1 MKGNIPIPK
10 ADVKMVCDGRI
21 IKDLPL
27 IEYNGSRVPLFTIL
41 HPDVCKVCGAPLRKN
56 KTYTRY
62 VVHFSDVLMF
72 EVASHQCSNPG
83 CRKSYSDQILGVDRG
98 KNYSNPFLTA
108 LNDAHFRGNSPGA
121 WAFICSG
128 IPSDNSWKFEW
139 FSSISTE
146 KAAST
151 RKNSTIL

>member
-1 MKGNIPIPK
+1 MTPEAMKGNIPIPK

-98 KNYSNPFLTA
+98 KNYGNPFLTA
-108 LNDAHFRGNSPGA
+108 LNDARFRGNSPGA
-121 WAFICSG
+121 
-128 IPSDNSWKFEW
+128 
-139 FSSISTE
+139 
-146 KAAST
+146 
-151 RKNSTIL
+151 

>member
-108 LNDAHFRGNSPGA
+108 LNDARFRGK
-121 WAFICSG
+121 CSL
-128 IPSDNSWKFEW
+128 NN
-139 FSSISTE
+139 T
-146 KAAST
+146 
-151 RKNSTIL
+151 L

>member
-108 LNDAHFRGNSPGA
+108 LNDARFRGNSPGA

-128 IPSDNSWKFEW
+128 ISSDNSWKFEW